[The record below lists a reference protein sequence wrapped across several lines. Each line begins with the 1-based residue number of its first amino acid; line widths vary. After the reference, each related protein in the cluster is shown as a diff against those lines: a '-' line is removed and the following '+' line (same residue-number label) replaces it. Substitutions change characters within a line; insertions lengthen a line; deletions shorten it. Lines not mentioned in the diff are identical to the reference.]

1 MNTVRPAT
9 CTCQGDIVIGGL
21 SVGISGSEVG
31 RVVTA
36 MRGQLERLLAERRP
50 EAREYLDDPRAGAE
64 RAHAQALPDQVGP
77 LGAVEHRQGRYRVR
91 RGGIA
96 R

>member
-1 MNTVRPAT
+1 MRLAT

-31 RVVTA
+31 RVV
-36 MRGQLERLLAERRP
+36 LAERRP

-64 RAHAQALPDQVGP
+64 STPKPSRIKAVLWALWNTGKDVTEFAANLKQTT
-77 LGAVEHRQGRYRVR
+77 AAF
-91 RGGIA
+91 GIDP
-96 R
+96 RSFL